1 MREIR
6 TSSAYTACTHCSFK
20 DGGVSHFPSSE
31 SSQLFSRGELFFP
44 ISIFISAG
52 NMPSRFF
59 RRRRR
64 HAPKSFPNNLE
75 RCAARAEDDGRFSP
89 FHAAIFTVIL
99 CRTSRLSVPPP
110 YLPESCRSA
119 SLPPQCASSKEGQF
133 VCSSALP
140 VFPVDVHIL
149 FSRKNYGSRTR
160 RCAVRYAMKELCAEE
175 EER

>member
-1 MREIR
+1 MDLADAKDMYLRCERYVPPVR
-6 TSSAYTACTHCSFK
+6 TPPAHIAHSKTGVYRISPVQSLRNFSAEENC
-20 DGGVSHFPSSE
+20 
-31 SSQLFSRGELFFP
+31 FFP
-44 ISIFISAG
+44 ISIFISVG

-59 RRRRR
+59 RRRRRR

-133 VCSSALP
+133 VGASGISC
-140 VFPVDVHIL
+140 
-149 FSRKNYGSRTR
+149 
-160 RCAVRYAMKELCAEE
+160 
-175 EER
+175 